1 MHLIPLNC
9 TAKNGLK
16 NVLFY
21 IHFAAIK
28 KLKTP
33 RGNTSTVDSKLSSL
47 YFNKVS
53 LYHKS
58 ISHSIFVNG
67 AKKIPFFFF
76 LLYHMACRILVP
88 RPGMEPR
95 PTKVKLPNP
104 NHWTTREF
112 PRKVILNV
120 CYKLKYH

>member
-16 NVLFY
+16 NVLSY
-21 IHFAAIK
+21 IHFATIK
-28 KLKTP
+28 KLKTT

-67 AKKIPFFFF
+67 AKNIPFFFF
-76 LLYHMACRILVP
+76 FCCY
-88 RPGMEPR
+88 
-95 PTKVKLPNP
+95 
-104 NHWTTREF
+104 TTWLAES
-112 PRKVILNV
+112 
-120 CYKLKYH
+120 

>member
-76 LLYHMACRILVP
+76 AIPHGLQNLSS
-88 RPGMEPR
+88 
-95 PTKVKLPNP
+95 PTRDGTQAHKSEIAKS
-104 NHWTTREF
+104 
-112 PRKVILNV
+112 
-120 CYKLKYH
+120 

>member
-16 NVLFY
+16 NVLSY
-21 IHFAAIK
+21 IHFATIK
-28 KLKTP
+28 KLKTT

-67 AKKIPFFFF
+67 AKNIPFFFF
-76 LLYHMACRILVP
+76 FFVAIPHGLQNLR
-88 RPGMEPR
+88 
-95 PTKVKLPNP
+95 
-104 NHWTTREF
+104 TRDGTQTHKNEIA
-112 PRKVILNV
+112 KS
-120 CYKLKYH
+120 